1 MFRISLIYL
10 FQKNIKS
17 SYYLGRQVLFL
28 NYINHHRFNSTMST
42 KLSGFDA
49 LVLGSFKDGS
59 LSETASKE
67 ISNNVQENIKKQLQ
81 CAGVK
86 GNLGEVRVLYGIEGL
101 PPKTAIA
108 GLGTKPEN

>member
-1 MFRISLIYL
+1 
-10 FQKNIKS
+10 
-17 SYYLGRQVLFL
+17 
-28 NYINHHRFNSTMST
+28 MST

-49 LVLGSFKDGS
+49 LILGVFKDGS

-67 ISNNVQENIKKQLQ
+67 ISSNVQEIIKKQLQ

-101 PPKTAIA
+101 PPRTAIV
-108 GLGTKPEN
+108 GLGTKPKNQIDSLEKARVAVLFKLKLFIYCVT